1 MDPMPGPSLMLPALD
16 LSGTPEFGS
25 SYNFTKKKRKLNW
38 KRLVSSLHREWC
50 LCGSFINHFILP
62 PNSLVCTEDGD
73 DRVAGDTAEDRTIPS
88 SKDGG
93 ENGVEVDGD
102 PEEG

>member
-16 LSGTPEFGS
+16 LSGTPDLDHHTT
-25 SYNFTKKKRKLNW
+25 YKKREAEW

>member
-16 LSGTPEFGS
+16 LSGTPDLDHHTT
-25 SYNFTKKKRKLNW
+25 YKKREAEW

-62 PNSLVCTEDGD
+62 QNSLVCTEEEDA
-73 DRVAGDTAEDRTIPS
+73 RVAGGIAEGPTIPS
-88 SKDGG
+88 SKDGD
-93 ENGVEVDGD
+93 ESGVGVDGD